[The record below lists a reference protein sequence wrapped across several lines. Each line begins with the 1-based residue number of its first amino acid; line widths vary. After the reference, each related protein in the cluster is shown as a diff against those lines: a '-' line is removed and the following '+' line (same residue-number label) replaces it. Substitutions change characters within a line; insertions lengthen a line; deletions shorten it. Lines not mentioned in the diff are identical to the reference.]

1 MADDGVE
8 SDWYDASDDF
18 LKYVDAYG
26 LAEILNGD
34 LKQFKSILKDSDL
47 SLDDL
52 KYISFDDVDRYY
64 SDN

>member
-1 MADDGVE
+1 MDNIEKTKKISYAPSCEDLNPNYRLNEQCIE
-8 SDWYDASDDF
+8 S
-18 LKYVDAYG
+18 
-26 LAEILNGD
+26 